1 MSRIRRRSGSSAPPP
16 PGTGGGGTQYG
27 SNTKGPEP
35 VLSKKLEYED
45 DGSMRMPVLNSPAA
59 LAAARRMVR
68 QLSARSGRSSTALV
82 SEAGVR
88 PYTASLLGN
97 AN

>member
-1 MSRIRRRSGSSAPPP
+1 MSRIRRRSSGTGTITPPP
-16 PGTGGGGTQYG
+16 PAGGYG
-27 SNTKGPEP
+27 SNTTGPEP
-35 VLSKKLEYED
+35 VFSKKLEYED

-68 QLSARSGRSSTALV
+68 QLSAKSGRASTGLV

-97 AN
+97 AS